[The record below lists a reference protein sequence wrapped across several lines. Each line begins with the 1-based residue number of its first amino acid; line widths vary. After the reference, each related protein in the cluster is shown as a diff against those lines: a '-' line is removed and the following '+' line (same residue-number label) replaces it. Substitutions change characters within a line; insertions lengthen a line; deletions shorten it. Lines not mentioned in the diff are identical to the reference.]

1 MSKVYIP
8 QLPFKFD
15 HAVSRRVPQFD
26 ITPAMQ
32 FGQLEMVLDETDDS
46 RLLARLTPKIRERL
60 QQFTE
65 NDFMIAIGNPA
76 VIAICASIVLRRQK
90 RLKMLQ
96 WNAKLGM
103 YYEMELN
110 P

>member
-32 FGQLEMVLDETDDS
+32 FGQLEMVLDAHDT
-46 RLLARLTPKIRERL
+46 
-60 QQFTE
+60 
-65 NDFMIAIGNPA
+65 IA
-76 VIAICASIVLRRQK
+76 
-90 RLKMLQ
+90 
-96 WNAKLGM
+96 
-103 YYEMELN
+103 
-110 P
+110 